1 MENASKALIIAGAIL
16 LSILLIAVG
25 MFIFQQAQGQI
36 NKAGNRLD
44 QSAIETH
51 NKQFSQYEGMQT
63 GTQVKSLIQTIIA
76 NNRRVKEEDDGVQK
90 EVKIQG
96 TSADLNGKTTES
108 SISAAVKSTKKYR
121 IELNYENG
129 IVTQVTIADP
139 N

>member
-96 TSADLNGKTTES
+96 TSADLNGKTKES
-108 SISAAVKSTKKYR
+108 EISAAVKSTKKYR

>member
-51 NKQFSQYEGMQT
+51 NKQFSQYEGTQT
-63 GTQVKSLIQTIIA
+63 GTQVKSLIQTVIA

-90 EVKIQG
+90 EVKIKG
-96 TSADLNGKTTES
+96 TAADLNGQTKES
-108 SISAAVKSTKKYR
+108 LISAAVKSTKKYR

-129 IVTQVTIADP
+129 IVNEITIADP
-139 N
+139 K